1 MEGPRARDQAGVS
14 EPETRELLAWI
25 SERPR
30 SYSETIEV
38 WKTNCPRHSLWEDA
52 LGDGLVYVVR
62 NGRESQVALT
72 PRGQAA
78 LWGQASA

>member
-1 MEGPRARDQAGVS
+1 MS

-52 LGDGLVYVVR
+52 LGEGLVHVVR
-62 NGRESQVALT
+62 NGRESLVALT
-72 PRGQAA
+72 AAGEAA
-78 LWGQASA
+78 LNAGAQASA

>member
-1 MEGPRARDQAGVS
+1 MS
-14 EPETRELLAWI
+14 EPEIRELLAWI

-52 LGDGLVYVVR
+52 LGDGLVQIVR
-62 NGRESQVALT
+62 NGAESRVTVT
-72 PRGQAA
+72 PRGRTA
-78 LWGQASA
+78 LGGQASA

>member
-1 MEGPRARDQAGVS
+1 MSD
-14 EPETRELLAWI
+14 PEIRELLAWI

-52 LGDGLVYVVR
+52 LGEGLVQVVR
-62 NGRESQVALT
+62 NGRESQVELT
-72 PRGQAA
+72 ARGRS
-78 LWGQASA
+78 WGQASA